1 MHIKARK
8 GLFGKESDGGMVVLS
23 KDETEIFKLNKT
35 ASLIWKLCSTGP
47 KVAIDDIVCG
57 IQREFIVEKD
67 DIEQCKKDC
76 LFIAKK
82 NPELFEIVS

>member
-1 MHIKARK
+1 MYIKARK
-8 GLFGKESDGGMVVLS
+8 DLFSKESDGGIVVLN

-35 ASLIWKLCSTGP
+35 ASIIWKLCSTGSN
-47 KVAIDDIVCG
+47 VAIEDIVSG
-57 IQREFIVEKD
+57 IQGEFIVEKD

-82 NPELFEIVS
+82 NPELFEIVG